1 MLGILLIYFI
11 GKYFYDLAE
20 KHERSNW
27 GFAILGVLSYYF
39 GTFVAGI
46 IITIGLDLWGTI
58 SVDDLSDLMLGLIA
72 LPFGI
77 ATTIV
82 FYHVLKNSW
91 EKKAVADETI
101 IDHLDGF

>member
-1 MLGILLIYFI
+1 MLGILLIYII

-27 GFAILGVLSYYF
+27 GFAILGVLSYYV

-46 IITIGLDLWGTI
+46 IITIALDIWGTI
-58 SVDDLSDLMLGLIA
+58 SVDDLSDLLLGLIA

-77 ATTIV
+77 ITTLA
-82 FYHVLKNSW
+82 FYHLLKYSW
-91 EKKAVADETI
+91 QRKSGVDETI